1 MTRHQ
6 STHRQH
12 SAVRHAEAR
21 TLPVGSQGETASERG
36 PGTRDA
42 LQCAPGCAFC
52 TGPETD

>member
-1 MTRHQ
+1 MTRHHTTTR
-6 STHRQH
+6 ST
-12 SAVRHAEAR
+12 EAR
-21 TLPVGSQGETASERG
+21 TLPVRSQGETAPERG